1 MNSAD
6 TQKDFVQT
14 INDISIKLDANSTFI
29 HFLAI
34 ETGLNELRA
43 LSQYLKEH
51 AAQLKRLEETL
62 EEKDI

>member
-1 MNSAD
+1 MIRFFDS
-6 TQKDFVQT
+6 FPL
-14 INDISIKLDANSTFI
+14 IRLI
-29 HFLAI
+29 LAI

-62 EEKDI
+62 EEEDI